1 MNFPTWFKVA
11 YCWLFILFWR
21 KVIFFLYFMLSLW
34 NSLFSNPFCDYL
46 ASYSRRASTCSGN
59 MFGPA
64 VPAPHKKRSIPN
76 MDKRGSTASGSGL
89 YGLVIPP
96 KVTKVSHL
104 HHYFILH
111 VCQIIQ
117 QSEYKM
123 SWNWTQQKVK
133 ESHSTLVP
141 FFTKT
146 KSSKTET
153 AISN

>member
-1 MNFPTWFKVA
+1 MIFISRFLMPFWLIYRQFSKYWKWLKNVRVLKVNFPTWFKVA

-21 KVIFFLYFMLSLW
+21 KVIFFLYFMLTLW

-104 HHYFILH
+104 HHYFNLH
-111 VCQIIQ
+111 VC
-117 QSEYKM
+117 
-123 SWNWTQQKVK
+123 
-133 ESHSTLVP
+133 
-141 FFTKT
+141 
-146 KSSKTET
+146 
-153 AISN
+153 